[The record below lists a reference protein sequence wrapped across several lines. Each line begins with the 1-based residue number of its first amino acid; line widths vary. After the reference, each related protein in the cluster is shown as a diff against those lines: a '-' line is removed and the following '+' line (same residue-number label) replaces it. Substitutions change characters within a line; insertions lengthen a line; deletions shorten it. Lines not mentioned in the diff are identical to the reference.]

1 MVKNGNWEFFSSFYF
16 CKNRNQNGN
25 LFQAIFETHQVTNNS
40 QGCHK
45 RGGWGAPLQFLAKQL
60 TLYQPGGQIMPTT
73 LLLLFR
79 PCAGPDSTMPNSHCV
94 IFKIVQITCHSLF
107 QIILHTSFQKLHVK
121 LSKTQ
126 SNKHP
131 VSIRSRYK
139 VIHPKHY
146 KH

>member
-1 MVKNGNWEFFSSFYF
+1 MVTGNFFPHFIFVRTGIKMAIYF
-16 CKNRNQNGN
+16 RQY
-25 LFQAIFETHQVTNNS
+25 LRPIRLLIIVRAVTI
-40 QGCHK
+40 
-45 RGGWGAPLQFLAKQL
+45 QFLAKQL

-73 LLLLFR
+73 VLLLFR

-139 VIHPKHY
+139 VIHPMHY